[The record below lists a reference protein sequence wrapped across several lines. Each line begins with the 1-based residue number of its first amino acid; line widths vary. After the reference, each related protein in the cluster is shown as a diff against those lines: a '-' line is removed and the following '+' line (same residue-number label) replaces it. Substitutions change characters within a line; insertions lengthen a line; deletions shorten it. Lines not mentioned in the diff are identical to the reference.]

1 MENVKRQPVYV
12 PGFDYYAVN
21 KVDYNQFLKD
31 REDAERYRKLKQE
44 QETKLLNMLEEAEQR
59 IKNGEQYL
67 TFEELVAKLNEL
79 EDKPV
84 SVR

>member
-31 REDAERYRKLKQE
+31 REDAVRYRKLKQE
-44 QETKLLNMLEEAEQR
+44 QETKLLNMLEESEKEIA
-59 IKNGEQYL
+59 NGDFITLENL
-67 TFEELVAKLNEL
+67 EKELGINNGN
-79 EDKPV
+79 
-84 SVR
+84 

>member
-44 QETKLLNMLEEAEQR
+44 QETKLLNMLEESEKEIA
-59 IKNGEQYL
+59 NGDFITLENL
-67 TFEELVAKLNEL
+67 EKELGINNGN
-79 EDKPV
+79 
-84 SVR
+84 

>member
-31 REDAERYRKLKQE
+31 REDAERYRKLKRE
-44 QETKLLNMLEEAEQR
+44 QETKLLNMLEESEKEIA
-59 IKNGEQYL
+59 NGDFITLENL
-67 TFEELVAKLNEL
+67 EKELGINNGN
-79 EDKPV
+79 
-84 SVR
+84 